1 MSLTFQLSLTEAR
14 RLARLLHTFRLSLA
28 VCDQSAQW
36 RNVGDPATTYSLDDI
51 LLIEDVRAIITEAA
65 DEACEPHFSS
75 PFINIK

>member
-14 RLARLLHTFRLSLA
+14 RLARLLHSFRLSLA

-51 LLIEDVRAIITEAA
+51 ILIEDVRSTITEAA

-75 PFINIK
+75 PFIVIK